1 MSQGLKN
8 ISALVVIAVVAAI
21 GYFIFIQPDN
31 TALSL
36 GGYTELSAQLLSK
49 TQVFIERRGILQ
61 NVQLDFAVFTDDRFL
76 SLQSYSTEIPD
87 QTVGKTNL
95 FNEAQPVSNG
105 Q

>member
-21 GYFIFIQPDN
+21 GYFIFLQPDN

-36 GGYTELSAQLLSK
+36 GGYSELSSQLLSK
-49 TQVFIERRGILQ
+49 TQIFIERRGTLES
-61 NVQLDFAVFTDDRFL
+61 VQLDFGVFTDDRFL
-76 SLQSYSTEIPD
+76 SLQSFSTDIPD
-87 QTVGKTNL
+87 QSVGKNNL
-95 FNEAQPVSNG
+95 FNEAQPVLGG